1 MMKHILVTGGAGF
14 IGSNTVEYALHLGLK
29 VTVLDSFEN
38 AVISQD
44 ELEELGVDVLRI
56 DIQNE
61 QEFENMRVQYDA
73 IIHLAAQVSVPKSI
87 QFPKENH
94 SVNVIGARNVL
105 RLAQRNNVRRFIFAS
120 SSAVYG
126 DCELMPLDENANGKL
141 QSPYAQSKS
150 EMEDVID
157 GYFRTG
163 AEFLSLRFFNVY
175 GPNQRLNSDYG
186 AVIPIFIN
194 LLSRGIQ
201 PSIFGSGNQSR
212 DFVHV
217 HDVARLLVDLAI
229 GTWPQPK
236 QSVYNVGT
244 GNSVTITELALLIH
258 VLTNS
263 ESAFQ
268 PSYQPERTGDVE
280 HSVASIAAIRADLGW
295 EPNISLE
302 NGLKDLIEVNSS

>member
-1 MMKHILVTGGAGF
+1 MF
-14 IGSNTVEYALHLGLK
+14 
-29 VTVLDSFEN
+29 DSFEN
-38 AVISQD
+38 AVFSQD
-44 ELEELGVDVLRI
+44 DLFELGADVLRI

-87 QFPKENH
+87 QFPKKNH

-105 RLAQRNNVRRFIFAS
+105 RLAQQNNVSRFIFAS

-126 DCELMPLDENANGKL
+126 DCECMPLTRMRMVNYN
-141 QSPYAQSKS
+141 PHAQSKS
-150 EMEDVID
+150 EMEEKLMAISARVRIS
-157 GYFRTG
+157 
-163 AEFLSLRFFNVY
+163 EPSLFNVY
-175 GPNQRLNSDYG
+175 GPNQRLDSDYG

-217 HDVARLLVDLAI
+217 HDVARLLVDLSI
-229 GTWPQPK
+229 EQWPQPK

-244 GNSVTITELALLIH
+244 GIL
-258 VLTNS
+258 
-263 ESAFQ
+263 
-268 PSYQPERTGDVE
+268 
-280 HSVASIAAIRADLGW
+280 
-295 EPNISLE
+295 
-302 NGLKDLIEVNSS
+302 